1 MPELTLG
8 PSLAANEP
16 ASVGSLCSEQEKG
29 GIVST
34 DNIDVVRR
42 LEEAYN
48 TQDLD
53 VLDELI
59 ADDFVAHTPGSDQ
72 IPPGREGIKA
82 AHQMS
87 MGAFPDRQVEIED
100 IFSEGDLVVVR
111 QRMTGT
117 NKGGLPWFGLAAND
131 KAIDTEDIQILRVQE
146 GKVHESWAQMN
157 LPKMMMQ
164 LGAMPGPGGN

>member
-1 MPELTLG
+1 MPE
-8 PSLAANEP
+8 
-16 ASVGSLCSEQEKG
+16 
-29 GIVST
+29 
-34 DNIDVVRR
+34 DNIGVVRR

-72 IPPGREGIKA
+72 IPPGREGIKM

-87 MGAFPDRQVEIED
+87 MQTFPDRRVEIED
-100 IFSEGDLVVVR
+100 IFAEGDLVVVR
-111 QRMTGT
+111 QRLTGT
-117 NKGGLPWFGLAAND
+117 NTGGLPWFGIPAND
-131 KAIDTEDIQILRVQE
+131 KAVDTEDIQILRVQH
-146 GKVHESWAQMN
+146 GKVHETWAQMN

-164 LGAMPGPGGN
+164 LGAMPGPGGEG

>member
-1 MPELTLG
+1 M
-8 PSLAANEP
+8 SN
-16 ASVGSLCSEQEKG
+16 
-29 GIVST
+29 

-53 VLDELI
+53 ALDELI

-87 MGAFPDRQVEIED
+87 MAAFPDRRVEIED
-100 IFSEGDLVVVR
+100 IFGEGDLVVVR

-117 NKGGLPWFGLAAND
+117 NRGGLPWFGVPAND
-131 KAIDTEDIQILRVQE
+131 AKVDTENIQILRLE
-146 GKVHESWAQMN
+146 GGKVHESWGQIN
-157 LPKMMMQ
+157 VPKMMVQ
-164 LGAMPGPGGN
+164 LGVMPAPEGES